1 DKAYAQGLECLQRSD
16 EMGCVFPKILRHDN
30 FPPAQLLA
38 LLPRSVEAV
47 VDALHNHAPLELRE
61 SRQHRE
67 HQLPK
72 WAGIWGTVGAA
83 WMLVLLWAHS
93 ARLVYLTNFPALLL
107 TALFVPIDGGAFVFY
122 ASLVLCS
129 AIQWAAIGLLARAIL
144 RSLG

>member
-1 DKAYAQGLECLQRSD
+1 MGSGAVEALRQADKAYAKGLERLQRSD
-16 EMGCVFPKILRHDN
+16 ER
-30 FPPAQLLA
+30 
-38 LLPRSVEAV
+38 
-47 VDALHNHAPLELRE
+47 
-61 SRQHRE
+61 
-67 HQLPK
+67 
-72 WAGIWGTVGAA
+72 GAA

>member
-1 DKAYAQGLECLQRSD
+1 MGAIISLSRVSGL
-16 EMGCVFPKILRHDN
+16 
-30 FPPAQLLA
+30 
-38 LLPRSVEAV
+38 AV
-47 VDALHNHAPLELRE
+47 K
-61 SRQHRE
+61 
-67 HQLPK
+67 K
-72 WAGIWGTVGAA
+72 WAAIWGTVGAA

-144 RSLG
+144 RWLG